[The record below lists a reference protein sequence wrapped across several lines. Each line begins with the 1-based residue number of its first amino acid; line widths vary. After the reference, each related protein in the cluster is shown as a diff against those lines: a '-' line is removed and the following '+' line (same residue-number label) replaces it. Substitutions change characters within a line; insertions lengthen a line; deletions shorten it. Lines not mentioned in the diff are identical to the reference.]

1 MGTTCFNCIALCC
14 LMLSPG
20 EVRTS
25 TSNTLTLTNIATGQE
40 ITLQAS
46 AEWVDARQPQ
56 LWKRPVVAIGAVRPI
71 LDKDGKRIGT
81 WVDPCLVGQEV
92 VVSRREQPAGQV
104 RVTGTFTE
112 NGTVWVN
119 GMEVE
124 MSHNETSAMKIPKP
138 GSAEAKALGCT
149 CPITDNGNGAGIGGD
164 GDRFGWWISGDCPLH
179 ATRPDPPAPAQE
191 DKP

>member
-1 MGTTCFNCIALCC
+1 MLLLSLC
-14 LMLSPG
+14 LILSPG
-20 EVRTS
+20 EIKTS
-25 TSNTLTLTNIATGQE
+25 ASNTLTLTNTHTEEVFTLTAT
-40 ITLQAS
+40 AS
-46 AEWVDARQPQ
+46 WVDARQPQ

-71 LDKDGKRIGT
+71 LDKDGKQVGT

-104 RVTGTFTE
+104 RVVGTFTE
-112 NGTVWVN
+112 NGTVWTN

-149 CPITDNGNGAGIGGD
+149 CPITDNGHGAGRGGN
-164 GDRFGWWISGDCPLH
+164 GERFGWWISGDCPLH